1 MFKEFRNI
9 NHKNLNIKVEAGLAI
24 EENEIS
30 GFIMQILN
38 ALPQIA
44 AILNSKKIVFANE
57 TLIRK
62 IQKPLNLQVILLF
75 FFK

>member
-1 MFKEFRNI
+1 ME
-9 NHKNLNIKVEAGLAI
+9 VEAGLAI

-57 TLIRK
+57 ALIRK
-62 IQKPLNLQVILLF
+62 IQETSKSPGNFALLL
-75 FFK
+75 

>member
-1 MFKEFRNI
+1 M
-9 NHKNLNIKVEAGLAI
+9 KVEAGLAI

-57 TLIRK
+57 ALIPK
-62 IQKPLNLQVILLF
+62 IQETSKSPGNFALLL
-75 FFK
+75 

>member
-1 MFKEFRNI
+1 M
-9 NHKNLNIKVEAGLAI
+9 KVEAGLAI

-38 ALPQIA
+38 ALPQIT

-57 TLIRK
+57 ALIRK
-62 IQKPLNLQVILLF
+62 IQEASKSPGNFALLL
-75 FFK
+75 